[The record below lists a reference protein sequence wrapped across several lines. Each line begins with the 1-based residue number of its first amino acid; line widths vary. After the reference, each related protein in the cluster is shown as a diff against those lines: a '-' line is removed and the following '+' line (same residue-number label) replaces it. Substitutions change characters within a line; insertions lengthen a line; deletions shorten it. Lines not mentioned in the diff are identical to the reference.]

1 MENRFKLIAWEMLLL
16 LASILVFRS
25 AWLLLDRL
33 AWASGVPGLAAL
45 LGVGAVLA
53 VVAFRAI
60 NRSEKL
66 P

>member
-1 MENRFKLIAWEMLLL
+1 MENGTKLILWEMLLL
-16 LASILVFRS
+16 FASILVFRS
-25 AWLLLDRL
+25 AWLLLDRSP
-33 AWASGVPGLAAL
+33 WASGQAGLGVLLAA
-45 LGVGAVLA
+45 GAVVA

>member
-1 MENRFKLIAWEMLLL
+1 MEKRTKLIAWEMLLL
-16 LASILVFRS
+16 LASVLVFRS

-33 AWASGVPGLAAL
+33 AWASGVPGLASM

-53 VVAFRAI
+53 VAAFRAI